1 MDMRQDIPAHLF
13 WDTDPEQVDPERHRA
28 YIIER
33 VLEHGNEKDAE
44 WMLRQYARQAIIEV
58 LEKSRRISAKS
69 KNYWGI
75 ILGLWKQLPQSA
87 KRPAQIWKY

>member
-1 MDMRQDIPAHLF
+1 MIMEASIPAHLF
-13 WDTDPEQVDPERHRA
+13 WDTDPDQLDPEQHRA

-44 WMLRQYARQAIIEV
+44 WLFTEYARPAITDV

-87 KRPAQIWKY
+87 PQPARIWKY